1 MPYTFPEIRSFA
13 GLYLQQNS
21 FQVPDGAMEVASK
34 VVIRSDEVITKT
46 NGLFEYWR
54 PDGVSLLDTL
64 SSTYTYQG
72 VLIGF
77 FEEGIGYFTDTFP
90 YGGTFNSV
98 GDLTANDA
106 SDYTVSFSVSTE
118 YMEQNQNLYMTA
130 NEGIYKIESYSDK
143 ARRAGVPPALGLR
156 NTLYYDA
163 AGILESGDNG
173 SQTAYRAV
181 FGRRD
186 LNGNLLLGAPSD
198 ILTIGV
204 PAPVTML
211 AYTVLAG
218 TATISYAFDNGFDV
232 GSTFIVSSATDPDLD
247 GLQTN
252 TSAAGDSVLRF
263 TTSAAD
269 GSGTLTVTVAIQP
282 RLAFDI
288 PSEISNIDDEYFIQ
302 VYRSSTSLTVT
313 ATPDPDFRLATEQT
327 LTQDDLDSGNVEI
340 IDLTDKQL
348 LGAFLYTNPNT
359 REGPLQENSRPPMA
373 KYLTQYKSY
382 GSMANITS
390 VQRALLDMVNPGE
403 LVSIDLLFKS
413 GATTER
419 YKAVSTSN
427 YAPYNVYP
435 RDCTAAVLTI
445 TFGTHSFPLGSI
457 IRLSNITGTVVP
469 GDYAITSVGATTM
482 TITTTGTMTAVTV
495 QVISDGTSFLY
506 NGFGSVDAD
515 GIFQL
520 RTVAEWTDLAARD
533 LCRAINQNR
542 DSFMYANYISTFDEF
557 PGKIAIQSK
566 GYIDPIY
573 VAYTATP
580 TNPAFIQNIPSSF
593 VSGIQYF
600 SQNDQKPHWV
610 YFSKVSEPEA
620 VPIINFFPVGSENS
634 PIVDIFSLKDSLIV
648 LKTDGVYKITG
659 DVIDQF
665 EVTAIDKTVKF
676 IEGMG
681 KPGNTINNTV
691 IAFCNQGVVQIS
703 ENSVQV
709 ISRRIEDV
717 IQPLIGRDLSDTFLV
732 GHESDRLFYVQT
744 EGLNPGDAQVTWI
757 YNVLNQSWTSTTDVF
772 VELSLGPDNAL
783 FGVREDSTLLK
794 NVLWRQRKTNT
805 RVDWCN
811 EYLIGNLTVDAGM
824 LTGTFTVTAGND
836 VEPGVGD
843 VILALNIF
851 NRITAVTP
859 SGGDYIL
866 TFAQMT
872 SIPTGSPQVVT
883 LYKAYEST
891 IKMAPFHAGQVSR
904 SKHYAQMQIHLRQQ
918 VLTDLTIQFAGAYFG
933 GSEVT
938 SWQSLNVSTAGASG
952 WGFSPWGLFPWGLVD
967 GANLVAGTE
976 PSNIIRLY
984 VPRFAARN
992 TFIQP
997 ILTHTQAGQPMFIQ
1011 AIGWAIHG
1019 YNERTSR

>member
-34 VVIRSDEVITKT
+34 IVVRSDEVISKT

-54 PDGVSLLDTL
+54 PDGVSPLDTL
-64 SSTYTYQG
+64 SATYTYQG
-72 VLIGF
+72 VLVGF

-118 YMEQNQNLYMTA
+118 FMEQNQNLYMTA
-130 NEGIYKIESYSDK
+130 NEGIYKIESFSDK
-143 ARRAGVPPALGLR
+143 ARRAGVPPGLGLR
-156 NTLYYDA
+156 NSLHYDA
-163 AGILESGDNG
+163 AGILESGSSG

-186 LNGNLLLGAPSD
+186 LNGNLLLSAPSD
-198 ILTIGV
+198 VLTVGV
-204 PAPVTML
+204 LAPMPMM
-211 AYTVLAG
+211 AYTVTAG
-218 TATISYAFDNGFDV
+218 VVSITLPIVEGDFEIGD
-232 GSTFIVSSATDPDLD
+232 TFTVSSATNGNLD
-247 GLQTN
+247 GVQIN
-252 TSAAGDSVLRF
+252 TSPPGDNVLTF
-263 TTSAAD
+263 STGEPN
-269 GSGTLTVTVAIQP
+269 GSGTLTITLAIQP
-282 RLAFDI
+282 NLSIDI
-288 PSEISNIDDEYFIQ
+288 PSEISNIDDQYFVQ
-302 VYRSSTSLTVT
+302 LYRSTSSDGVT
-313 ATPDPDFRLATEQT
+313 ATPEPDFRLAVEQT

-340 IDLTDKQL
+340 TDLTDNLL

-373 KYLTQYKSY
+373 KYLTLYKNYSA
-382 GSMANITS
+382 MANITS
-390 VQRALLDMVNPGE
+390 VQRALLDMVNPAE

-413 GATTER
+413 GVTTER
-419 YKAVSTSN
+419 YRAVSTSN
-427 YAPYNVYP
+427 YDEVYP
-435 RDCTAAVLTI
+435 RNCSAAVLTI
-445 TFGTHSFPLGSI
+445 TYGTHSFPLGSI

-495 QVISDGTSFLY
+495 QVISDGTAFLY
-506 NGFGSVDAD
+506 NGFSSTNPD
-515 GIFQL
+515 GVFEL
-520 RTVAEWTDLAARD
+520 RNISEWTELAARD

-593 VSGIQYF
+593 STGIQFF
-600 SQNDQKPHWV
+600 SDNDLKPHWV

-620 VPIINFFPVGSENS
+620 VPIVNFFPIGSENS
-634 PIVDIFSLKDSLIV
+634 PIVDIFALKNSLIV
-648 LKTDGVYKITG
+648 LKTDGVYKVVG

-665 EVTAIDKTVKF
+665 EVTPIDRTVKF
-676 IEGMG
+676 IDGMG

-757 YNVLNQSWTSTTDVF
+757 YNVLNQTWTSTTDVF

-783 FGVREDSTLLK
+783 FGVREDTTLLK

-811 EYLIGNLTVDAGM
+811 EYLVGNLTVDVSM
-824 LTGTFTVTAGND
+824 LTGTFTPTAGND
-836 VEPGVGD
+836 VEPDIGD

-851 NRITAVTP
+851 NRITDVTP

-938 SWQSLNVSTAGASG
+938 QWKSMSVSTAGASG

-976 PSNIIRLY
+976 PANIIRLY

-997 ILTHTQAGQPMFIQ
+997 ILTHAQAAQPMFIQ
-1011 AIGWAIHG
+1011 GIGWAIHG